1 LKRLELARSI
11 ESPIK
16 ATLENWTSALVFT
29 VVAEKGKTS
38 VLRLVELPA
47 QEDSMI
53 CLRLNPSLVAD
64 SINLEDVL
72 LNQRI
77 KFDP

>member
-1 LKRLELARSI
+1 
-11 ESPIK
+11 
-16 ATLENWTSALVFT
+16 
-29 VVAEKGKTS
+29 
-38 VLRLVELPA
+38 
-47 QEDSMI
+47 MI